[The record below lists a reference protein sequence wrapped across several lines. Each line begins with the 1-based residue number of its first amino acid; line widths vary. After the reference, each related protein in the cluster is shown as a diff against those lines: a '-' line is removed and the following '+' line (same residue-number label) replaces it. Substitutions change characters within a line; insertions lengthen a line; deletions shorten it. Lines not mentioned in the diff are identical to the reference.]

1 MKKHLDS
8 IADYYILNSKRGKSL
23 NKAAGTNLKPDFK
36 DEGADFNA
44 VKSVVIVDNDKL
56 KRIHLREA
64 IKVNK
69 SFKVESNLS
78 YTDSLINELYTLKPD
93 IIVFSSFVSNE
104 ENIDML
110 NKIKQDLPLAKTII
124 VADKADEILFCK
136 AIKAGIKA
144 YCLSDY
150 TADKMFNIVNK
161 ITNGGHYYDHSMDDL
176 VYRVFSHMSNINQ
189 LPIDKPIHEQLGL
202 TQKELEVL
210 GAIARYDTYKKAAE
224 HLYISPSTIKAHLS
238 NIYRKFNVKTKLQAV
253 LKAYE
258 MLYGF
263 VA

>member
-23 NKAAGTNLKPDFK
+23 YKAAGKNLKPDFK

-44 VKSVVIVDNDKL
+44 VKSVVIVDSDKL

-110 NKIKQDLPLAKTII
+110 NKIKQDLPIAKTII
-124 VADKADEILFCK
+124 VADKADETLFCK

-161 ITNGGHYYDHSMDDL
+161 ITNGGHYYDHSMADL
-176 VYRVFSHMSNINQ
+176 VYRVFSHM
-189 LPIDKPIHEQLGL
+189 
-202 TQKELEVL
+202 
-210 GAIARYDTYKKAAE
+210 
-224 HLYISPSTIKAHLS
+224 
-238 NIYRKFNVKTKLQAV
+238 
-253 LKAYE
+253 
-258 MLYGF
+258 
-263 VA
+263 